1 MFIRIEDPRD
11 VSVIQ
16 FRSGVD
22 LKVCKDNNDNGRRVE
37 CDDQYFM
44 CYKAR
49 IECDASNTTA
59 INNSAT
65 YIMRG
70 CGKSP
75 EIGMYIRYPQFY
87 SAFSCTRLT

>member
-11 VSVIQ
+11 VSVVQ

-22 LKVCKDNNDNGRRVE
+22 LKVCKDNSDNGRRVE

-49 IECDASNTTA
+49 IECDVTNATARKLLSRVSKLSSNCSLVRLS
-59 INNSAT
+59 I
-65 YIMRG
+65 
-70 CGKSP
+70 KPP
-75 EIGMYIRYPQFY
+75 EKV
-87 SAFSCTRLT
+87 

>member
-1 MFIRIEDPRD
+1 MILFIRIEDPRD
-11 VSVIQ
+11 VSVVQ

-49 IECDASNTTA
+49 IECDVSNATETERNNTT
-59 INNSAT
+59 T
-65 YIMRG
+65 YILRG

-75 EIGMYIRYPQFY
+75 EIGRSFIVY
-87 SAFSCTRLT
+87 SLF